1 MGRIISVVASA
12 IMVFCLLVH
21 PLSAQ
26 QRNMTIGMTNWA
38 ENIAVANLWKILL
51 AERGYQA
58 ELRTVDRVL
67 AFSGLARGDIDLGLE
82 TWLPKTDKSVMD
94 RFGKSIEVHDSWYKG
109 TRQGFVVP
117 SYVPINSIRELSEH
131 EADFP
136 AAGEKAAVVGIDPG
150 SSLMQMAEKVLK
162 TYDLDMK
169 LINSSE
175 TGMMSALARAYRD
188 HAPIVV
194 TLWSPHWAFA
204 QYDLKYLDDT
214 ENDFGGSDDI
224 HFMSRA
230 GFGQDFP
237 EVLGWLNAW
246 TMSDGELGSL
256 MLTIERA
263 GNAEAGARQWLAEN
277 RSLAD
282 GWLAAKGTVSP

>member
-67 AFSGLARGDIDLGLE
+67 AFSGLAR
-82 TWLPKTDKSVMD
+82 
-94 RFGKSIEVHDSWYKG
+94 
-109 TRQGFVVP
+109 
-117 SYVPINSIRELSEH
+117 
-131 EADFP
+131 
-136 AAGEKAAVVGIDPG
+136 
-150 SSLMQMAEKVLK
+150 
-162 TYDLDMK
+162 
-169 LINSSE
+169 
-175 TGMMSALARAYRD
+175 AYRD

-204 QYDLKYLDDT
+204 QYDLKYLDDA
-214 ENDFGGSDDI
+214 ENDFGGGDDN

-263 GNAEAGARQWLAEN
+263 GNAEAGARQWLAEKP
-277 RSLAD
+277 AP
-282 GWLAAKGTVSP
+282 AAGRRGG

>member
-136 AAGEKAAVVGIDPG
+136 AAGETAAVVGIDPG
-150 SSLMQMAEKVLK
+150 SSLMQMAEKGLK
-162 TYDLDMK
+162 TYDLNMK

-194 TLWSPHWAFA
+194 TLWNPHWAFA
-204 QYDLKYLDDT
+204 EYDLKFLQNP
-214 ENDFGGSDDI
+214 ENLFGGTDDI

-230 GFGQDFP
+230 GFGKDYP
-237 EVLGWLNAW
+237 EVLRWLNAW
-246 TMSDGELGSL
+246 DMSGQELGSL
-256 MLTIERA
+256 MATIEKA
-263 GNAEAGARQWLAEN
+263 GNPEAGARKWLAEN
-277 RSLAD
+277 RALAD
-282 GWLAAKGTVSP
+282 GWLTANDAKSD